1 MANNQTGQK
10 STSKVADVPSDSE
23 SYPVL
28 EPRDRH
34 PDPILS
40 RLLLNDQFGK
50 PIQNPKLFFRDCKV
64 VGFFFSSI
72 WKYDRESFQQ
82 NVMELCNRN
91 PHRFKCIYVSI
102 DSTKQDFIS
111 ATKDKP
117 WINMIWDDGSNMES
131 EEKPKIIQKVDFI
144 TPIEQDLIK
153 KIIAGKLDIKQDSR
167 FFSRVGLCAGLEVL
181 FAPTLMIYHLES
193 RTWLEHNVSH
203 GAVGSREKR
212 EIALETWEK
221 GQRLTL
227 SIMDILVGLR
237 WAILI
242 STVGIVYFILVR
254 ADDSYNL
261 VHLVEWF
268 MSGDVSSSSTTATT
282 APSPISAHTPPPPL
296 KSAHEYVEF

>member
-1 MANNQTGQK
+1 MEASERKLDIEISELSSWLIVKERRFASDIPSGESDSRPGLCSPPPRNKDETLRTSWQTTKLDKK

-131 EEKPKIIQKVDFI
+131 EEKTKNNP
-144 TPIEQDLIK
+144 E
-153 KIIAGKLDIKQDSR
+153 SR
-167 FFSRVGLCAGLEVL
+167 FHN
-181 FAPTLMIYHLES
+181 TD
-193 RTWLEHNVSH
+193 RTRFDKENYRRKTGHQ
-203 GAVGSREKR
+203 AK
-212 EIALETWEK
+212 
-221 GQRLTL
+221 
-227 SIMDILVGLR
+227 ILDFFQG
-237 WAILI
+237 
-242 STVGIVYFILVR
+242 
-254 ADDSYNL
+254 
-261 VHLVEWF
+261 
-268 MSGDVSSSSTTATT
+268 
-282 APSPISAHTPPPPL
+282 
-296 KSAHEYVEF
+296 

>member
-64 VGFFFSSI
+64 VGFFFFINMEIRSRI
-72 WKYDRESFQQ
+72 IQQ

-167 FFSRVGLCAGLEVL
+167 FFSRVGLCAG
-181 FAPTLMIYHLES
+181 
-193 RTWLEHNVSH
+193 
-203 GAVGSREKR
+203 EKR